1 MNNPACQ
8 NIGIA
13 KNCVVLKTNDEY
25 NLVAKPSFSVIDQVS
40 RIYKELRIVI
50 DEQDNP
56 KDMIPRNISIQIL
69 ST

>member
-1 MNNPACQ
+1 MNNPACL
-8 NIGIA
+8 NICIA
-13 KNCVVLKTNDEY
+13 KISFVLKTNDEY

-56 KDMIPRNISIQIL
+56 KDMIPRNISN
-69 ST
+69 